1 MAHPERPQVARDE
14 AHRYANG
21 YLVSPRERKVGRAL
35 RFATEPFDGES
46 LPGLLARA
54 TAFHVLL
61 YLNGVL
67 RRAGI
72 NMSAAGQLALLPMER
87 LEPLTGIIGCT
98 VDQIAARVLTRTH
111 SDRKVSDVRIG
122 DTTIRVFDL
131 ETRSRRIAP
140 GTLRTHPFHR
150 VAWMNRL
157 LPYCEVSH
165 ELLRSDCSECFR
177 PLRWKNSCGIGVCE
191 SCEAEVR
198 PSEEPPLFE
207 GHRENYAVFAD
218 LLSVDLERHQR
229 ALSHLSPSLRTL
241 DHNTLVEMV
250 LGVGMRVAAAEA
262 PREQE
267 IQRKA
272 MHRLA
277 PEYLGAVIARGIGM
291 MRNWPDDLRTWARER
306 AETLRDDRNA
316 FLAHRADLRLLGARS
331 RVSPAQAT
339 VMREALGDLFAKEQR
354 SFAAPQ
360 TTALKFEASAM
371 LGTTN
376 ETLAELVELGHLS
389 EETVLGRTRDH
400 VRYSMVELVEIRR
413 ALTVSRTWPEIA
425 RSIGIP
431 LYGMEQ
437 LCCMGKLD
445 REMNA
450 ASQYL
455 RGAWGVTT
463 ASWDTLWDDIKQNAQ
478 GIPPRGAT
486 PLGTAVRRI
495 GGRLKPWGA
504 IFDALSGSAS
514 QPGPMKFW
522 ISADNATAW
531 TRRIQVIPED
541 LKHFDDVAFDPE
553 GYDPLRFS
561 ETTNITG
568 ARDIL
573 NLGGMSNCNLRDL
586 FAGDIASRPQF
597 GPEKAVGLGVVLEE
611 AQRSISV
618 AEICERNGWSP
629 RRLKSQVLKFANA
642 RTATGW
648 KREVIEGSGLL
659 IS

>member
-1 MAHPERPQVARDE
+1 MVDLERSQRDDV

-21 YLVSPRERKVGRAL
+21 YLVSQRERKVGRAL
-35 RFATEPFDGES
+35 RFTTDPFDEES
-46 LPGLLARA
+46 LPGLVARA
-54 TAFHVLL
+54 TALHVLL

-72 NMSAAGQLALLPMER
+72 NMNAAGQLALLPIER
-87 LEPLTGIIGCT
+87 LESLTGIIGCT
-98 VDQIAARVLTRTH
+98 LDEIAARSFTRTH
-111 SDRKVSDVRIG
+111 SERKVSDVTIG
-122 DTTIRVFDL
+122 DATVRVFDL
-131 ETRSRRIAP
+131 ETTSRRIAP

-150 VAWMNRL
+150 MAWMNRL
-157 LPYCEVSH
+157 LPYCEVSY
-165 ELLRSDCSECFR
+165 ELLRSDCSECAK

-191 SCEAEVR
+191 SCESEVC
-198 PSEEPPLFE
+198 PSAEPPLSA

-218 LLSVDLERHQR
+218 LLSANPKRHR
-229 ALSHLSPSLRTL
+229 DALLRLGPSLRTL

-250 LGVGMRVAAAEA
+250 LGVGTRIVAAEA
-262 PREQE
+262 PREQK

-272 MHRLA
+272 MHRLP
-277 PEYLGAVIARGIGM
+277 PEYLGTVIARGIGM
-291 MRNWPDDLRTWARER
+291 LRNWPDDLRTWARER
-306 AETLRDDRNA
+306 AETLRDDRHA

-376 ETLAELVELGHLS
+376 ETLAELAELGHLS
-389 EETVLGRTRDH
+389 EQSVPGRTRDH

-413 ALTVSRTWPEIA
+413 ALTESRTWPEIA

-437 LCCMGKLD
+437 LCCMEKLD
-445 REMNA
+445 CEMNA
-450 ASQYL
+450 AAHYL
-455 RGAWGVTT
+455 RGAWGITT
-463 ASWDTLWDDIKQNAQ
+463 ASRDTLWNDIKQNVTQ
-478 GIPPRGAT
+478 GVRPHGAT
-486 PLGTAVRRI
+486 PLGTAIRRI

-504 IFDALSGSAS
+504 IFDALSGSAL
-514 QPGPMKFW
+514 QPSPMRFW
-522 ISADNATAW
+522 ISAENASAW
-531 TRRIQVIPED
+531 TRRIQVIPD
-541 LKHFDDVAFDPE
+541 DIKHFDDVAFDPK
-553 GYDPLRFS
+553 GYALLRFS

-568 ARDIL
+568 AREIL
-573 NLGGMSNCNLRDL
+573 NLGGNPNCNLRKL
-586 FAGDIASRPQF
+586 FADDIASRPQF
-597 GPEKAVGLGVVLEE
+597 GPEKAIGLSAVLKE

-618 AEICERNGWSP
+618 AEICERNRWSP
-629 RRLKSQVLKFANA
+629 RRLKGQVLKFADV

-648 KREVIEGSGLL
+648 KRDVIEGSGLL
-659 IS
+659 VS